1 MTEPH
6 FERLSFLDST
16 YLAME
21 DRNAHFHVAGV
32 MIFDGGGLVDGK
44 SVNVAAIRDFI
55 QSKLHLIPR
64 YQQVIMTVPF
74 DGHPVWVDDSHF
86 DINYHVRHTSL
97 PHPGTEEQ
105 LQTVAA
111 RIFSQK
117 LDRFRPLWEVWVV
130 EGLEDGKFA
139 IIAKVHHC
147 MIDGMAGVDL
157 LKVLLNFWP
166 STDIEPAPEFEP
178 RPAPTRAALLS
189 DEIGRRIK
197 QPVELMKG
205 AAGMLLGGEAGEEL
219 THRAK
224 AMSKA
229 LGSGWLHNAD
239 ETPINPHIGPNRRF
253 HWTTLPLE
261 DVKDVKNRL
270 GGTVNDVV
278 LATVAGAV
286 RTFLQQRDVE
296 TDDLEFRIMAP
307 VSVRSDEDQSMTGN
321 NVAMWLLDLPV
332 DLGKPIDQFIAV
344 GERTASLKETDQALG
359 ASLLVQAG
367 SWTPTTLLALA
378 ARLAATN
385 IRPFNMT
392 VTNVP
397 GPQIPIYLLDAKL
410 EVHYPMVPLWSTHGI
425 GVALFS
431 YEGTLAWGIVSDA
444 DSVPD
449 APEFVKAI
457 ESSFKKL
464 HTAAKR
470 RRKKVLAS

>member
-1 MTEPH
+1 MTDI
-6 FERLSFLDST
+6 FYERLSFLDST

-32 MIFDGGGLVDGK
+32 MIFEGGSLVDGK
-44 SVNVAAIRDFI
+44 SVNVGLIRDFI
-55 QSKLHLIPR
+55 DSKLHLIPR
-64 YQQVIMTVPF
+64 YREVIMTVPF
-74 DGHPVWVDDSHF
+74 DGHPVWVDDEHF

-97 PHPGTEEQ
+97 PHPGTHEQ
-105 LQTVAA
+105 LQEVAA

-130 EGLEDGKFA
+130 EGLEDDKFA

-166 STDIEPAPEFEP
+166 STDIEDPPPFEP
-178 RPAPTRAALLS
+178 RPAPTKAALLS
-189 DEIGRRIK
+189 DEVSRRVR
-197 QPVELMKG
+197 QPMDLVKG
-205 AAGMLLGGEAGEEL
+205 AAGFLRGGDAGEAL
-219 THRAK
+219 SHRAR

-229 LGSGWLHNAD
+229 LGSGWLQNAD

-253 HWTTLPLE
+253 HWTTTPLE

-270 GGTVNDVV
+270 GGTVNDVI

-286 RTFLQQRDVE
+286 RTFLQQRGTE

-307 VSVRSDEDQSMTGN
+307 VSVRSEDDTSMTGN
-321 NVAMWLLDLPV
+321 NVAMWLLDLPIDVEKPV
-332 DLGKPIDQFIAV
+332 DRFKAV
-344 GERTASLKETDQALG
+344 GERTAELKDTDQALG

-367 SWTPTTLLALA
+367 SWTPTTILSLA

-397 GPQIPIYLLDAKL
+397 GPQIPIYMLDAKL
-410 EVHYPMVPLWSTHGI
+410 EVHYPMVPLWSTHGL

-431 YEGTLAWGIVSDA
+431 YEGQLAWGIVSDA

-449 APEFVKAI
+449 APDFVAAI

-470 RRKKVLAS
+470 RKKKVLAS